1 MQPQTRQSI
10 YELLRA
16 YARKSFKKIDP
27 EVVKRGYPFHRLFF
41 DDAGI
46 VAFKRKRS
54 VVSGL
59 GSIYPRLA
67 KLIADET
74 YKDVVLEK
82 VIEVTLDE
90 NKVNVINQI
99 VRDLRTRL
107 RKPNHAQE
115 IGEIETAVGGV
126 QVPIRI
132 IADFYVGDFK
142 GGPLFVEIKT
152 SKPNLDICA
161 ESKSKILTFDSI
173 DSSNNQGFLAFAYN
187 PYLTREQYKHFP
199 VKQIMDLPAEVLM
212 GEEFWNM
219 IGDEQT
225 FDELLRI
232 IEQIGDEMRSEI
244 A

>member
-1 MQPQTRQSI
+1 MQPQTRQAI
-10 YELLRA
+10 YELLRN
-16 YARKSFKKIDP
+16 YALKSFKQIDP

-46 VAFKRKRS
+46 VAFKRERS

-67 KLIADET
+67 KLIADEK
-74 YKDVVLEK
+74 YKEVTLEN
-82 VIEVTLDE
+82 VIEVSLQE
-90 NKVNVINQI
+90 NKVNKINQI
-99 VRDLRTRL
+99 VRDLRSKL

-115 IGEIETAVGGV
+115 ISEIEGANGGLL
-126 QVPIRI
+126 VPVRI

-142 GGPLFVEIKT
+142 NGPLFVEIKT

-173 DSSNNQGFLAFAYN
+173 EPSVNQGYLAFAYN
-187 PYLTREQYKHFP
+187 PYLTREKYKHFP
-199 VKQIMDLPAEVLM
+199 VKQIMDIELEVLM

-219 IGDEQT
+219 IGDSQT
-225 FDELLRI
+225 FDELLKI
-232 IEQIGDEMRSEI
+232 IEQIGDEMRSKI